1 MINVPKWFFYGLVVV
16 AIAACLG
23 VSALVATRK
32 KKSMQPVISSVDSLV
47 LQQFK
52 TNVARLQ
59 TRIDQLEEQDSLLK
73 VIDAKLAL
81 KMTTNEVDLR
91 KNIDRVRQLNSADH
105 SRELSKNIS
114 ESLSYR
120 RRYYHMHDQPPDSTD

>member
-1 MINVPKWFFYGLVVV
+1 MIHVPKWFFYGFMVV
-16 AIAACLG
+16 AIAACLSA
-23 VSALVATRK
+23 SALVATRQ
-32 KKSMQPVISSVDSLV
+32 KKSMQPVVSSVDSLV

-59 TRIDQLEEQDSLLK
+59 TRIDQLEEQDSLLR

-91 KNIDRVRQLNSADH
+91 KNIDRVRHKVLINHERIFLSLV
-105 SRELSKNIS
+105 EL
-114 ESLSYR
+114 
-120 RRYYHMHDQPPDSTD
+120 